1 MKKTIKTLTATATL
15 TLAGFLASGQTFADE
30 VKPVEPEQPKEET
43 QATTQAENVVTQD
56 TTKIDKVADEVK
68 ATEGGVVEK
77 EEDKTEVVLSKEI
90 AEKLNA
96 EKQKKLD
103 EIAVNTQKKL
113 DEYKEQLRQETDKI
127 NELKTASKENNSDVE
142 NKKAELEKSGVNV
155 LTNEQN
161 VNSLE
166 EINAVKQENQKAV
179 DSVKQKQAEW
189 KAKVE
194 ELKAKTTTE
203 GYTKEVV
210 LQALSMAMANPN
222 ATVTSSVSGS
232 EETTTPY
239 IANDNGTS
247 GYGRILDSTR
257 VLKYTGV
264 NEGWSTDIDY
274 TNLTGLTVTTSDG
287 KVRNITKI
295 HRHFDLVEQG
305 KTGAVDVYVLNDPT
319 EGFVVR
325 RNNGLDNTTDRMT
338 FRVTDSYYYTD
349 DNGQEVAF
357 TASDKAPI
365 AMTYSSLNYN
375 RIGWEGAAA
384 RGDNAKN
391 VEINGSTVT
400 YHPSDGQ
407 SYADAYNDNI
417 GEWDTTTSPN
427 QYKGAILGVFNSG
440 SSFVNEFIQWD
451 GVASPKNGQTYWFAL
466 NTRVVA
472 PVVEVPIG
480 DVVLKKTIPNE
491 NVIKPKPISMKYS
504 ITKYEVIELIPEKA
518 VEKVVDG
525 ENVDGSTIQYNE
537 VFFYHLK
544 GGLVPAKRSE
554 ALNEYAFVDDYDEN
568 GDKYNDKY
576 TVKLV
581 KDVTL
586 KDGTVLKAGTD
597 VTEFTT
603 ALTEAGKVTI
613 SFKSDF
619 LEKVADSSAFQS
631 DSYLEFTRI
640 NYGTFENTYVNKV
653 NGKEFKSNTVKTTTP
668 PQTLEQPKPQQP
680 KPQQPKSELPNTGT
694 QGSGMTILAG
704 VVALI
709 GALGLSK
716 KREQN

>member
-15 TLAGFLASGQTFADE
+15 TLAGILASGQTFADE
-30 VKPVEPEQPKEET
+30 VKPVESEQPKEET

-56 TTKIDKVADEVK
+56 TTKIDKVADEVR

-77 EEDKTEVVLSKEI
+77 GEDKTEFVLSKGI
-90 AEKLNA
+90 AETLNA
-96 EKQKKLD
+96 QKQKELD
-103 EIAVNTQKKL
+103 QIATDTQKKL
-113 DEYKEQLRQETDKI
+113 EEYKEQLKQETDKI
-127 NELKTASKENNSDVE
+127 NELKTASEENNSDVE
-142 NKKAELEKSGVNV
+142 NKKAELEKIGVNV
-155 LTNEQN
+155 STTEQN

-179 DSVKQKQAEW
+179 DSVKQKQEEW

-203 GYTKEVV
+203 GYAKEVV
-210 LQALSMAMANPN
+210 LQALSMVTANPN
-222 ATVTSSVSGS
+222 ATVNSSATGYTETNSSNIGS
-232 EETTTPY
+232 E
-239 IANDNGTS
+239 NGTS
-247 GYGRILDSTR
+247 GYARILDSTR
-257 VLKYTGV
+257 VLKYSGV
-264 NEGWSTDIDY
+264 GEGWSTNIDY
-274 TNLTGLTVTTSDG
+274 TNLTGLTVTTTDG
-287 KVRNITKI
+287 KVHDLTRI
-295 HRHFDLVEQG
+295 HRRFDLVEQG
-305 KTGAVDVYVLNDPT
+305 KTGLLDVYVLNDPT
-319 EGFVVR
+319 ESFVVYR
-325 RNNGLDNTTDRMT
+325 KNGLNNTTDRMT
-338 FRVTDSYYYTD
+338 FRVTDTYYYLD
-349 DNGQEVAF
+349 DKGNEVPF
-357 TASDKAPI
+357 VASEKAPI
-365 AMTYSSLNYN
+365 SMTYSSLNHN

-384 RGDNAKN
+384 RGDNARN

-400 YHPSDGQ
+400 YHPEDGQ
-407 SYADAYNDNI
+407 SYADNYNDNI
-417 GEWDTTTSPN
+417 GEWDTTTSQN

-440 SSFVNEFIQWD
+440 SEFTNEFIQWD
-451 GVASPKNGQTYWFAL
+451 GVASPNGQTYWFAL

-472 PVVEVPIG
+472 PVVEIPVG

-491 NVIKPKPISMKYS
+491 NVAKPKPISMKYS
-504 ITKYEVIELIPEKA
+504 ITKYEVIELNPEKT

-525 ENVDGSTIQYNE
+525 ENVDGSTIKYNE
-537 VFFYHLK
+537 VFYYHLK
-544 GGLVPAKRSE
+544 GGLVPSNRSE

-603 ALTEAGKVTI
+603 ALLETGKVTI

-619 LEKVADSSAFQS
+619 LKTVADSSAFQS

-668 PQTLEQPKPQQP
+668 PPSPEQP

>member
-15 TLAGFLASGQTFADE
+15 TLAGFIASGQTFADE

-43 QATTQAENVVTQD
+43 QATTVSETVITQD

-68 ATEGGVVEK
+68 ATEGGVIEK
-77 EEDKTEVVLSKEI
+77 EEDKTEFVLSKEI
-90 AEKLNA
+90 AETLNA
-96 EKQKKLD
+96 QKQKELD
-103 EIAVNTQKKL
+103 QIATDTQKKL
-113 DEYKEQLRQETDKI
+113 EEYKEQLKQETDKI
-127 NELKTASKENNSDVE
+127 NELKTASEENNSDVE

-155 LTNEQN
+155 STTEQN

-203 GYTKEVV
+203 GYAKEVV
-210 LQALSMAMANPN
+210 LQALSMATANPN
-222 ATVTSSVSGS
+222 ATVNSSATGYTETNSSNIAS
-232 EETTTPY
+232 E
-239 IANDNGTS
+239 NGTS
-247 GYGRILDSTR
+247 GYARILDSTR
-257 VLKYTGV
+257 VLKYSGV
-264 NEGWSTDIDY
+264 GEGWSTNIDY
-274 TNLTGLTVTTSDG
+274 TNLTGLTVTTTDG
-287 KVRNITKI
+287 KIHNLTRI
-295 HRHFDLVEQG
+295 HRRFDLVEQG
-305 KTGAVDVYVLNDPT
+305 KTGLLDVYVLNDPT
-319 EGFVVR
+319 ESFVVYR
-325 RNNGLDNTTDRMT
+325 KNGLNNTTDRMT
-338 FRVTDSYYYTD
+338 FRVTDTYYYLD
-349 DNGQEVAF
+349 DKGNEVPF
-357 TASDKAPI
+357 VASEKAPI
-365 AMTYSSLNYN
+365 SMTYSSLNHN

-384 RGDNAKN
+384 RGNNARN

-400 YHPSDGQ
+400 YHPEDGQ
-407 SYADAYNDNI
+407 SYADNFNDNI

-440 SSFVNEFIQWD
+440 SEFTNEFIQWD
-451 GVASPKNGQTYWFAL
+451 GVASPNGQTYWFAL
-466 NTRVVA
+466 NTRVVT
-472 PVVEVPIG
+472 PVVEVPVG

-491 NVIKPKPISMKYS
+491 NVGKPKPISMKYS
-504 ITKYEVIELIPEKA
+504 ITKYEIIELSPEKA

-525 ENVDGSTIQYNE
+525 ENVDGSTIKYNE
-537 VFFYHLK
+537 VFYYHLK
-544 GGLVPAKRSE
+544 GGLVPANRSE
-554 ALNEYAFVDDYDEN
+554 ALNEYAFVDDYDES
-568 GDKYNDKY
+568 GDKYNNKY

-597 VTEFTT
+597 VTKFTT
-603 ALTEAGKVTI
+603 ALLETGKVTI

-619 LEKVADSSAFQS
+619 LETVADSSAFQS

-668 PQTLEQPKPQQP
+668 PPTTPEQP

-694 QGSGMTILAG
+694 QESGMTILAG

>member
-56 TTKIDKVADEVK
+56 TTKIDKVADEVR

-77 EEDKTEVVLSKEI
+77 GEDKTEFVLSKEI
-90 AEKLNA
+90 AETLNA
-96 EKQKKLD
+96 QKQKELD
-103 EIAVNTQKKL
+103 QIATDTQKKL
-113 DEYKEQLRQETDKI
+113 EEYKEQLKQETDKI
-127 NELKTASKENNSDVE
+127 NELKTASEENNSDVE

-155 LTNEQN
+155 STTEQN

-166 EINAVKQENQKAV
+166 EINAVKQENQKSV

-203 GYTKEVV
+203 GYAKEVV
-210 LQALSMAMANPN
+210 LQALSMATANPN
-222 ATVTSSVSGS
+222 ATVNSSATGYTETNSSNIAS
-232 EETTTPY
+232 E
-239 IANDNGTS
+239 NGTS
-247 GYGRILDSTR
+247 GYARILDSTR
-257 VLKYTGV
+257 VLKYSGV
-264 NEGWSTDIDY
+264 GEGWSTNIDY
-274 TNLTGLTVTTSDG
+274 TNLTGLTVTTTDG
-287 KVRNITKI
+287 KVHDLTRI

-305 KTGAVDVYVLNDPT
+305 KTGLLDVYVLNDPT
-319 EGFVVR
+319 ESFVVYR
-325 RNNGLDNTTDRMT
+325 KNGLNNTTDRMT
-338 FRVTDSYYYTD
+338 FRVTDTYYYLD
-349 DNGQEVAF
+349 DKGNEVPF
-357 TASDKAPI
+357 VASEKAPI
-365 AMTYSSLNYN
+365 SMTYSSLNHN

-384 RGDNAKN
+384 RGNNARN

-400 YHPSDGQ
+400 YHPEDGQ
-407 SYADAYNDNI
+407 SYADNFNDNI

-440 SSFVNEFIQWD
+440 SEFTNEFIQWD
-451 GVASPKNGQTYWFAL
+451 GVASPEKGQTYWFAL

-472 PVVEVPIG
+472 PVVEVPVG

-491 NVIKPKPISMKYS
+491 NVGKPKPISMKYS
-504 ITKYEVIELIPEKA
+504 ITKYEIIELSPEKA

-525 ENVDGSTIQYNE
+525 ENVDGSTIKYNE
-537 VFFYHLK
+537 VFYYHLK
-544 GGLVPAKRSE
+544 GGLVPANRSE

-597 VTEFTT
+597 VTKFTT
-603 ALTEAGKVTI
+603 ALLETGKVTI

-619 LEKVADSSAFQS
+619 LETVADSSAFQS

-668 PQTLEQPKPQQP
+668 PPTTPEQP

>member
-15 TLAGFLASGQTFADE
+15 TLAGFIASGQTFADE

-43 QATTQAENVVTQD
+43 QATTVSETVITQD

-68 ATEGGVVEK
+68 ATEGGVIEK
-77 EEDKTEVVLSKEI
+77 EEDKTEFVLSKEI
-90 AEKLNA
+90 AETLNA
-96 EKQKKLD
+96 QKQKELD
-103 EIAVNTQKKL
+103 QIATDTQKKL
-113 DEYKEQLRQETDKI
+113 EEYKEQLKQETDKI
-127 NELKTASKENNSDVE
+127 NELKTASEENNSDVE

-155 LTNEQN
+155 STTEQN

-203 GYTKEVV
+203 GYAKEVV
-210 LQALSMAMANPN
+210 LQALSMATANPN
-222 ATVTSSVSGS
+222 ATVNSSATGYTETNSSNIAS
-232 EETTTPY
+232 E
-239 IANDNGTS
+239 NGTS
-247 GYGRILDSTR
+247 GYARILDSTR
-257 VLKYTGV
+257 VLKYSGV
-264 NEGWSTDIDY
+264 GEGWSTNIDY
-274 TNLTGLTVTTSDG
+274 TNLTGLTVTTTDG
-287 KVRNITKI
+287 KIHNLTRI
-295 HRHFDLVEQG
+295 HRRFDLVEQG
-305 KTGAVDVYVLNDPT
+305 KTGLLDVYVLNDPT
-319 EGFVVR
+319 ESFVVYR
-325 RNNGLDNTTDRMT
+325 KNGLNNTTDRMT
-338 FRVTDSYYYTD
+338 FRVTDTYYYLD
-349 DNGQEVAF
+349 DKGNEVPF
-357 TASDKAPI
+357 VASEKAPI
-365 AMTYSSLNYN
+365 SMTYSSLNHN

-384 RGDNAKN
+384 RGNNARN

-400 YHPSDGQ
+400 YHPEDGQ
-407 SYADAYNDNI
+407 SYADNFNDNI

-440 SSFVNEFIQWD
+440 SEFTNEFIQWD
-451 GVASPKNGQTYWFAL
+451 GVASPNGQTYWFAL
-466 NTRVVA
+466 NTRVVT
-472 PVVEVPIG
+472 PVVEVPVG

-491 NVIKPKPISMKYS
+491 NVGKPKPISMKYS
-504 ITKYEVIELIPEKA
+504 ITKYEIIELSPEKA

-525 ENVDGSTIQYNE
+525 ENVDGSTIKYNE
-537 VFFYHLK
+537 VFYYHLK
-544 GGLVPAKRSE
+544 GGLVPANRSE
-554 ALNEYAFVDDYDEN
+554 ALNEYAFVDDYDES
-568 GDKYNDKY
+568 GDKYNNKY

-597 VTEFTT
+597 VTKFTT
-603 ALTEAGKVTI
+603 ALLETGKVTI

-619 LEKVADSSAFQS
+619 LETVADSSAFQS

-640 NYGTFENTYVNKV
+640 NYGTFENTYVKKV

-668 PQTLEQPKPQQP
+668 PPTTPEQP

-694 QGSGMTILAG
+694 QESGMTILAG